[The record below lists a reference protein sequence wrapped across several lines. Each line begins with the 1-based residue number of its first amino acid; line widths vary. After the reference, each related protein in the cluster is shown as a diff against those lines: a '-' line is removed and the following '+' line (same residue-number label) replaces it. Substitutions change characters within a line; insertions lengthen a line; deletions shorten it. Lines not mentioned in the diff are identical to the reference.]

1 VDEPALDEHYKPNN
15 QRYITIGEGLAKYF
29 VRHCDTNT
37 ITSRQTVAVLKILLT
52 SRNVVFVTLKQHG
65 LPKPIA
71 ADNLIIET
79 SVRLSFIEHYVNLI
93 W

>member
-1 VDEPALDEHYKPNN
+1 MLEPDYAL
-15 QRYITIGEGLAKYF
+15 
-29 VRHCDTNT
+29 
-37 ITSRQTVAVLKILLT
+37 
-52 SRNVVFVTLKQHG
+52 FVTLKQHG